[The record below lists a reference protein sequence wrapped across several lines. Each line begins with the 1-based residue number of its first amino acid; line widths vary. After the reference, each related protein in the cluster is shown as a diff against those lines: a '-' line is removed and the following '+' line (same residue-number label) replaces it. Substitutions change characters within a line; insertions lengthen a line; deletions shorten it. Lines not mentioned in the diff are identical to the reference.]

1 MKKYFI
7 GIIAFSFVIICN
19 AQIKGITDQGENVL
33 LFSNGT
39 WKYEND
45 SLNKLTTISN
55 NNILYLKDKKA
66 SFLVKSNK
74 TNVGVWI
81 NPKKWSFKKAKP
93 TSPSEYTFT
102 NKDEDLYAMLI
113 AEKTQIPLE
122 SLVDIAY
129 DNAKNAAPDIKIIQK
144 EYRIVNGLKVIMMQ
158 MNGTIQG
165 IKFTYFGYYYSN
177 ESGSIQFITYISQNL
192 FEQSKEQMEKF
203 LNGIVE
209 L

>member
-7 GIIAFSFVIICN
+7 GIIAYSFVIICN

-122 SLVDIAY
+122 S
-129 DNAKNAAPDIKIIQK
+129 
-144 EYRIVNGLKVIMMQ
+144 
-158 MNGTIQG
+158 
-165 IKFTYFGYYYSN
+165 
-177 ESGSIQFITYISQNL
+177 
-192 FEQSKEQMEKF
+192 
-203 LNGIVE
+203 
-209 L
+209 